1 MNTGFCWG
9 NTREGDHLEEPGI
22 DRWII
27 LKLIFRKWDRGW
39 GAWDGLVQQKKR
51 TGGSLLY

>member
-1 MNTGFCWG
+1 
-9 NTREGDHLEEPGI
+9 LEEPGI